1 MENNVEIGD
10 VLVCQWGYSMILYDF
25 YRVMGKTAK
34 SIKIQKMQKIYCS
47 HDPAHMG
54 VVPNMAESNCPVLT
68 RRVSDSGYVKGDNSS
83 SYMSLG
89 SKYNG
94 QVLYEDHMD

>member
-10 VLVCQWGYSMILYDF
+10 VLVNMWGYNMILYDF
-25 YRVMGKTAK
+25 YRVVGKTAK
-34 SIKIQKMQKIYCS
+34 SVKIQKMQKIYCS
-47 HDPAHMG
+47 NDPAHMG
-54 VVPNMAESNCPVLT
+54 VVPNMAESNFPVLT
-68 RRVSDSGYVKGDNSS
+68 RRLSESGYVKGESDS
-83 SYMSLG
+83 SYMSVN